1 MTVLLVTLVVM
12 ALVGL
17 GLPLGWLTRPL
28 RAGARRLRP
37 LPPPAPVGMPIE
49 RVATNLRRLDRDL
62 RRYAVEGPLP
72 GKHTRV
78 TAAQQAYGD
87 LLVQACAALDVDQ
100 RLHELSGS
108 DRAVEVLR
116 VEAAL
121 AAAGLPIAA

>member
-1 MTVLLVTLVVM
+1 MTALLLILVPM
-12 ALVGL
+12 ALIGL
-17 GLPLGWLTRPL
+17 GLPLGWLSRPVQAWL
-28 RAGARRLRP
+28 RRLRP
-37 LPPPAPVGMPIE
+37 PPPLPAVLPIE

-78 TAAQQAYGD
+78 VAAQQAYED
-87 LLVQACAALDVDQ
+87 LLVQACAALDVEQ
-100 RLHELSGS
+100 RLRELSGS
-108 DRAVEVLR
+108 ERSVEVLR